1 MVTIQ
6 EFTTK
11 NPITMI
17 GYEAGVCWGAD
28 VSDDK
33 KNYKRGWECLTN
45 QHGRTYEFPDVYMTI
60 EGYSARCIREW
71 YTHIG
76 CLPTRLQASTRYI
89 NYGDFEAIVPI
100 TIAERNE
107 DAEIIE
113 TEAYKTYVDALDNI
127 RISIKKLI
135 DLGVPKEDANMLLPL
150 GMTTKMVD
158 KRNLRNLIDMSHQR
172 ECNRTYWEYGQLF
185 SEISLKLSNY
195 SEEWATI
202 VDKFF
207 MPKCEYL
214 GYCPEKY
221 SCGMMPKQE
230 EDN

>member
-11 NPITMI
+11 KPITMI

-28 VSDDK
+28 VSDDE

-89 NYGDFEAIVPI
+89 NYGNFEAVVPTTIVK
-100 TIAERNE
+100 RN
-107 DAEIIE
+107 DNAEIVE
-113 TEAYKTYVDALDNI
+113 TEAYKTYVDA
-127 RISIKKLI
+127 
-135 DLGVPKEDANMLLPL
+135 
-150 GMTTKMVD
+150 
-158 KRNLRNLIDMSHQR
+158 
-172 ECNRTYWEYGQLF
+172 
-185 SEISLKLSNY
+185 
-195 SEEWATI
+195 
-202 VDKFF
+202 
-207 MPKCEYL
+207 
-214 GYCPEKY
+214 
-221 SCGMMPKQE
+221 
-230 EDN
+230 